1 MIALIGHMRFPAD
14 RIESLLPHVQ
24 ELVRQTNLHDGCIAY
39 DVGQDVLDPTILH
52 FSEVWPDQASLD
64 GHLIAPHI
72 APWRQ
77 ACADHGIIDRH
88 FAVYDIAGER
98 SL

>member
-1 MIALIGHMRFPAD
+1 MIAVIGSMRFPPED
-14 RIESLLPHVQ
+14 IEALLPHVQ
-24 ELVRQTNLHDGCIAY
+24 TLVRETNAHDGCIAY
-39 DVGQDVLDPTILH
+39 DVGQDVLDPRLLR

-64 GHLIAPHI
+64 RHIAAPHI

-77 ACADHGIIDRH
+77 ACQDHGILDRN
-88 FAVYDIAGER
+88 FAVYDIGEAR